1 MAFAGVNDLDIHWPG
16 VLAGQGAITGAMG
29 V

>member
-1 MAFAGVNDLDIHWPG
+1 MAFAGVNDLDIHWLG
-16 VLAGQGAITGAMG
+16 VLVGQGAITGVMG